1 MATPEREWDPDES
14 VSPIFSYNPA
24 EAKQIKLFS
33 ALFVAIDIRRDVN
46 QTRGNRKCRDF
57 CKFMIVIS
65 YL

>member
-46 QTRGNRKCRDF
+46 
-57 CKFMIVIS
+57 
-65 YL
+65 